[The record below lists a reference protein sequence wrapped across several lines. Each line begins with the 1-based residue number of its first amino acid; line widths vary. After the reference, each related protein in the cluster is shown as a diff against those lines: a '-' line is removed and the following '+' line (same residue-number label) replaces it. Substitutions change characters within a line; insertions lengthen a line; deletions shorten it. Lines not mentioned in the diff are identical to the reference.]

1 MDHIGVFL
9 KDIYFNKKS
18 GRLIFRHRDTQKYL
32 FFQEGTLV
40 HAKTNDAQE
49 LLGRVLFSLGKITE
63 ENFDRLDEYII
74 PGKPIG
80 ETLVKKGLITGK
92 DLEDG
97 LIYQMREVA
106 LNLFP
111 VFNGE
116 IKYQE
121 IEDILEQSAKR
132 RIDVSSLIEDGI
144 RRMKYDPALKEFL
157 KEKIPVPKS
166 KEFIFHLTEE
176 EKELLNMVEGTS
188 STNELLR
195 ESNLSLESYW
205 KDLYLLYC
213 LDLIDFEEEKA
224 EKEPKKRA
232 KEEEEEEEEEEEK
245 EEEVKIEQPSE
256 AEDVEKR
263 IGEVLILSENID
275 RLDHYQIL
283 DVSSSSSKDEIKK
296 SYFQLARRYHPD
308 IFGQELSSDV
318 REKIDAVFAAIT
330 KAYHTLSDEAKRQAY
345 DSKRQTISREDRK
358 NMSKQAE
365 RKFRQGKT
373 LYDRGMYE
381 DSVILLEEAVRLM
394 PEKANYVLLLALSES
409 KIPALRKRA
418 EKNFLRSIKLESW
431 NPEGYIGLGLLYK
444 KEGLEV
450 KSRKQFERAL
460 RVDPDHPIAR
470 KELGKTEK
478 KDKKKMDLKD
488 LLSMDIFGKKKKK

>member
-18 GRLIFRHRDTQKYL
+18 GRLIFRHQDIQKYL
-32 FFQEGTLV
+32 FFQEGALV
-40 HAKTNDAQE
+40 HAKTNNTQE
-49 LLGRVLFSLGKITE
+49 LFGRVLFSLGKIQE
-63 ENFDRLDEYII
+63 EDFDRLDEYIV

-80 ETLVKKGLITGK
+80 ETLVKKGLITKK

-111 VFNGE
+111 VFGGE

-121 IEDILEQSAKR
+121 IEDILEPNAERK
-132 RIDVSSLIEDGI
+132 IDVSSLIEDGI
-144 RRMKYDPALKEFL
+144 RRMKYDPALEEFL
-157 KEKIPVPKS
+157 KEKVPAPKN
-166 KEFIFHLTEE
+166 KELILHLTEE
-176 EKELLNMVEGTS
+176 EKELLNKVEGTS
-188 STNELLR
+188 TTNELLR
-195 ESNLSLESYW
+195 ESNLSLESHW
-205 KDLYLLYC
+205 KSLYLLYC
-213 LDLIDFEEEKA
+213 LDLIDFEEEEA
-224 EKEPKKRA
+224 EKKPEKGAKK
-232 KEEEEEEEEEEEK
+232 KEK
-245 EEEVKIEQPSE
+245 KTEQPSE
-256 AEDVEKR
+256 VEDVDKR
-263 IGEVLILSENID
+263 IEEVLALSESVD

-283 DVSSSSSKDEIKK
+283 DVSSSASKEEIKK

-308 IFGQELSSDV
+308 IFGQELPSDV
-318 REKIDAVFAAIT
+318 REKVDEVFAAIT

-345 DSKRQTISREDRK
+345 DSKRQTIPREDKK
-358 NMSKQAE
+358 NMSEQAE
-365 RKFRQGKT
+365 IKFRQGKT

-381 DSVILLEEAVRLM
+381 DSVILLEEATRLM

-409 KIPALRKRA
+409 KIPAFHKKA
-418 EKNFLRSIKLESW
+418 EQHFLRSIKLDSW
-431 NPEGYIGLGLLYK
+431 NPEGRVGLGLLYK

-460 RVDPDHPIAR
+460 RVDPDHPVAQ

-478 KDKKKMDLKD
+478 KDKKKIDLKD
-488 LLSMDIFGKKKKK
+488 LLSIDLFGKKKKK